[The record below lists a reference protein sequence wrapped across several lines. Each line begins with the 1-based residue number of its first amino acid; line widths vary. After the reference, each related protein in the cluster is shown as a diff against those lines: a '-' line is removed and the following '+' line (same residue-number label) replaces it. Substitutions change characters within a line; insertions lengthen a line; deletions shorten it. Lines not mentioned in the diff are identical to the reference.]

1 MGIDICNVCDSF
13 ANIAPEICKF
23 AFQNQNKGEKMWNV
37 IIPAVVG
44 TVAAVVAYAEGKND
58 GKKKQKKKHRRA
70 EAERQRQIE
79 EEIQRQVELGKQ
91 KEAERQRQITLQRQA
106 EEEEQRQREQAI
118 ERKRLAV
125 STFANSFTSEV
136 LQELTFERL
145 ENAEDDWEE
154 LCAIDKEARY
164 ARNIESNANLLSTSP
179 YCKAIMQRLFDA
191 YSARNI
197 EELQALMEESE
208 QIQRLAQSIES
219 CSLSETLQQLTDERI
234 ADADTIE
241 ELQKIK
247 REAFCACE
255 IEQYCQNFDGLEEA
269 YQNRDFGIL
278 QALRLRAR
286 QLKSPRIQPSS
297 PPPRGDDG
305 VSVVFGD

>member
-1 MGIDICNVCDSF
+1 
-13 ANIAPEICKF
+13 
-23 AFQNQNKGEKMWNV
+23 MWNV

-70 EAERQRQIE
+70 EAARQRQIE
-79 EEIQRQVELGKQ
+79 EEIQRRVELGKQ

-106 EEEEQRQREQAI
+106 EEEEQRQREQEI
-118 ERKRLAV
+118 ERKRLAI
-125 STFANSFTSEV
+125 STFANSFTSEA

-154 LCAIDKEARY
+154 LCTIEEEARC
-164 ARNIESNANLLSTSP
+164 ARNIESNANVLPTSP
-179 YCKAIMQRLFDA
+179 YCEEIKQGLFDA
-191 YSARNI
+191 YSARDI

-208 QIQRLAQSIES
+208 QIQRLIQSIKS
-219 CSLSETLQQLTDERI
+219 YSLSETLQELTDKRI
-234 ADADTIE
+234 TNADDME
-241 ELQKIK
+241 ELQRIK
-247 REAFCACE
+247 KEVFCACE
-255 IEQYCQNFDGLEEA
+255 IEQCCQELDGLEEA
-269 YQNRDFGIL
+269 YRNRDFGIL

-286 QLKSPRIQPSS
+286 QLKPPRAQPSS